1 MTMDSTPRST
11 ERSIYRYSTNTNV
24 VVNEKSSHIV
34 LSRLCFS
41 DTYQSLHT
49 RDKSFTTFKT
59 ETLFGRILG
68 GNEAF
73 ERVGP
78 GKAIQDNTLFIDRV
92 LVWLRV
98 FDTLTD
104 PIALSTIRDM
114 DVFNTNR
121 STYVVDIVKE

>member
-1 MTMDSTPRST
+1 LSL
-11 ERSIYRYSTNTNV
+11 
-24 VVNEKSSHIV
+24 SH
-34 LSRLCFS
+34 LS

-49 RDKSFTTFKT
+49 RDKSFTTFET
-59 ETLFGRILG
+59 ETLFRRILG

-78 GKAIQDNTLFIDRV
+78 GKTIQDDPLFIDGV